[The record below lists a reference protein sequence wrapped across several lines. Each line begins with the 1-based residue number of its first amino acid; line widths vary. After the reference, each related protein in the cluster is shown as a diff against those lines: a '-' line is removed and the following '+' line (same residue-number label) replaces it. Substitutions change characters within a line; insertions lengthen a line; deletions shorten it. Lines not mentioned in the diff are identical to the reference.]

1 MKMNLANP
9 VRIKYTETIRRFL
22 ENEGEDVGLIA
33 SNKINFPIV
42 VDDEEG
48 FIEVAISVVK
58 KPSDECYQERE
69 DYLRHCAEM
78 EAKRAEMTKAK
89 AEKAEKA
96 KAKAKAKKE
105 E

>member
-1 MKMNLANP
+1 MKLALANP
-9 VRIKYTETIRRFL
+9 IRIKYTETLRRFF
-22 ENEGEDVGLIA
+22 EEQGEDVGLIA

-48 FIEVAISVVK
+48 FIEVAVSVVK

-69 DYLRHCAEM
+69 DYSRHCAEM
-78 EAKRAEMTKAK
+78 VAKKAEMAKAK

-96 KAKAKAKKE
+96 KAKAKEKKGE
-105 E
+105 

>member
-1 MKMNLANP
+1 MKLALANP
-9 VRIKYTETIRRFL
+9 IRIKYTETIRRFL
-22 ENEGEDVGLIA
+22 EAEGEDVGFIA

-48 FIEVAISVVK
+48 FIEVAVSVVK

-69 DYLRHCAEM
+69 DYSRHCAEM
-78 EAKRAEMTKAK
+78 IAKKAEMAKAK

>member
-9 VRIKYTETIRRFL
+9 IRIKYTETIRRFL

-33 SNKINFPIV
+33 SNNFPIV

-69 DYLRHCAEM
+69 DYSRHCAEM
-78 EAKRAEMTKAK
+78 VAKKAEMAKAK

-96 KAKAKAKKE
+96 KAKAKEKKGE
-105 E
+105 